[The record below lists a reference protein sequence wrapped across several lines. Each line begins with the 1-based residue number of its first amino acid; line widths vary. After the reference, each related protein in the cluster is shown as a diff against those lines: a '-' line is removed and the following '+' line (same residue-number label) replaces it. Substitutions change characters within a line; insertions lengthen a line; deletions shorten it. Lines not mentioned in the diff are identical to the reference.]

1 VTVNGI
7 GWGVTPLAI
16 RHMPPGEKRIRV
28 SKDGYAAEER
38 VLRVDQGRQQVLDI
52 QLNPAP

>member
-1 VTVNGI
+1 
-7 GWGVTPLAI
+7 
-16 RHMPPGEKRIRV
+16 MPPGVKRIRV

-38 VLRVDQGRQQVLDI
+38 VQRVDQGRQQALDI